1 MPVVNCYHFLEDQI
15 MPLENTL
22 FIGGSPCAG
31 KSTVCD
37 LFAQKHGF
45 AQYHCD
51 EHYQQHLERTKDGQT
66 LKTFQDRSWQ
76 QAMSR
81 PLEVM
86 IADELQANRELGEFA
101 LEDLLRLEGATM
113 AEGMPFMPDLMASFE
128 LQVEPVYFVPTPS
141 FQREHYAKREWA
153 WKLLEQTQN
162 PKETFER
169 WMSRDSSTA
178 NQVKTRARD
187 LGFAVLEVD
196 GSLTMLE
203 TLHWLEQQFN
213 FLARLPN
220 SQFPE

>member
-1 MPVVNCYHFLEDQI
+1 MHF
-15 MPLENTL
+15 ENTL

-51 EHYQQHLERTKDGQT
+51 EHYSQHLERAKLGQT

-76 QAMSR
+76 QAMTR

-86 IADELQANRELGEFA
+86 IADELQANRELGVLA
-101 LEDLLRLEGATM
+101 LKDVQRLEGATI
-113 AEGMPFMPDLMASFE
+113 AEGMPLMPDLMATFE
-128 LQVEPVYFVPTPS
+128 LQVKPVYLVPTPS

-162 PKETFER
+162 PPETFEH

-178 NQVKTRARD
+178 AWIATRARG

-196 GSLTMLE
+196 GSITILE
-203 TLHWLEQQFN
+203 TLHWLELQFN
-213 FLARLPN
+213 FLARSPSL
-220 SQFPE
+220 QFPE